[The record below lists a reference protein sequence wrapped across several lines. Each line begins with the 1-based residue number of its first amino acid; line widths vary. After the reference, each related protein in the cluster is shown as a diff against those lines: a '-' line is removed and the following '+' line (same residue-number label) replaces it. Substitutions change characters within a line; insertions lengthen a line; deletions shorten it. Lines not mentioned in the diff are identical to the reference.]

1 MHKKELLPIII
12 YWERLEKNLELT
24 AKQQLIYDNGINF
37 GGTLS

>member
-12 YWERLEKNLELT
+12 YWERLGKNLELT
-24 AKQQLIYDNGINF
+24 AKQQLIYDNGIST